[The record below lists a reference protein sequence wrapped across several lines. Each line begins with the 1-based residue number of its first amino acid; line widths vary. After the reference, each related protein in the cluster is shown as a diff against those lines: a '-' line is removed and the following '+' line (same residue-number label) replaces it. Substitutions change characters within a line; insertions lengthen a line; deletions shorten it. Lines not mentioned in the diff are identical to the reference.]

1 MTININDLLKEL
13 NKKSITKR
21 IDKRTFINDL
31 KAIETPYVE
40 ITFTEGS
47 NQILI
52 VQPRSLKFINHIAKN

>member
-1 MTININDLLKEL
+1 MTININELLKEL

-21 IDKRTFINDL
+21 VDKRTFINDL

-40 ITFTEGS
+40 ITFTEND